1 MIRPNVISLGSYCR
15 TRYQIERFFTTF
27 IALEQITYPTYFWD
41 WLCMGG
47 SRGVIWSIEN
57 DFQLERDEFEIF
69 FIENQNSY
77 KPRHKPSGFC
87 FLHDFGGGGVI

>member
-1 MIRPNVISLGSYCR
+1 
-15 TRYQIERFFTTF
+15 
-27 IALEQITYPTYFWD
+27 
-41 WLCMGG
+41 MGG